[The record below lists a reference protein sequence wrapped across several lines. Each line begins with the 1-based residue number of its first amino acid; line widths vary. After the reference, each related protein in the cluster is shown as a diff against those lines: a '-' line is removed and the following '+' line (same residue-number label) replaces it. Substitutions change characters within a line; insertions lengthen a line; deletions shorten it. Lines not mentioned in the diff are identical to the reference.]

1 VVRVDYP
8 TTTDGMMDRMSQ
20 ELGVKEQKGFVNRA
34 KHGVLALCLLGVAL
48 GAVGCTGAKGFLDPS
63 KTGYFHRTPTTMPI
77 LDRIDAIEPATNPWG
92 ETAQVTPEDL
102 LPNDLTY
109 RLHPGDQIDIQIYE
123 LYATESFHP
132 ISRRVD
138 HGGYIT
144 VPEIGQLVAA
154 GLTIDEFH
162 QELVHALR
170 TRVMGNP
177 TVTVNLVEGA
187 AFNYIIYG
195 HVPAP
200 GRYSLSDPTLRL
212 LEALT
217 MSGGLPLATRT
228 VYVVRQVSTIDEHLF
243 QPGTRPESAQQTKTS
258 APSLE
263 ELINQLDDGSQSKP
277 VAPSPGVFSVQSAPP
292 VSIDDVHAPT
302 VTAPSV
308 DTAGDATTSWVYIPE
323 QDAWVEVAPKH
334 VQKFIENETV
344 STNVAQSKPS
354 DALADTTS
362 TTDDLILERVIEV
375 DYQRL
380 SRGENDL
387 NLIVRPGDQIYVDGP
402 PTGLYY
408 IEGEVVRPGV
418 YDLPT
423 SSEQI
428 TLSRAVAGAGGLGAL
443 AVPDRVDLVRLVGN
457 GREATI
463 RLDLSAIRSRTEP
476 DVYLKPGDHII
487 VGTDFWAYPLAVFRN
502 GLRMNYGFGFLL
514 DRNFGNDVFGPPPV
528 NVVGG

>member
-1 VVRVDYP
+1 
-8 TTTDGMMDRMSQ
+8 MMDRMSQ
-20 ELGVKEQKGFVNRA
+20 ELGVNRQIGFFSRA
-34 KHGVLALCLLGVAL
+34 KRGVLALCMLSIAVVAS
-48 GAVGCTGAKGFLDPS
+48 GCTGTKGFFDPS
-63 KTGYFHRTPTTMPI
+63 KTGYFHRTPITMPI
-77 LDRIDAIEPATNPWG
+77 LDRIDAIEPAANPWG

-123 LYATESFHP
+123 LYETERFHP
-132 ISRRVD
+132 IMRRVD
-138 HGGYIT
+138 QGGYVTI
-144 VPEIGQLVAA
+144 PEIGQLVAA
-154 GLTIDEFH
+154 GLTVDEFQ

-170 TRVMGNP
+170 VRVMGRP
-177 TVTVNLVEGA
+177 TVTVNLIEGA

-195 HVPAP
+195 HVPSP
-200 GRYSLSDPTLRL
+200 GRYTLSDPTLRL

-217 MSGGLPLATRT
+217 MAGGLPLTTRT
-228 VYVVRQVSTIDEHLF
+228 VYVVRQVSTVDEHTF
-243 QPGTRPESAQQTKTS
+243 KPGTKPQSTRHTTTS

-263 ELINQLDDGSQSKP
+263 DLINQLDDGSQSRP
-277 VAPSPGVFSVQSAPP
+277 ASPSPGAFSVQSAPP
-292 VSIDDVHAPT
+292 VSIDDVHTPT

-308 DTAGDATTSWVYIPE
+308 DVAGDATTSWVYIPE
-323 QDAWVEVAPKH
+323 RDAWVEVAPKQ
-334 VQKFIENETV
+334 VQKVIPDEKEPTKVAALET
-344 STNVAQSKPS
+344 S
-354 DALADTTS
+354 DALADTAS
-362 TTDDLILERVIEV
+362 TPDDLILERVIEV

-402 PTGLYY
+402 PTGYYY
-408 IEGEVVRPGV
+408 IEGEIVRPGV

-423 SSEQI
+423 SSERI

-443 AVPDRVDLVRLVGN
+443 AVPDRVDLIRLVGN